1 MIMSLGF
8 PPAREV
14 CVCVCKVGGG
24 REEME
29 VFS

>member
-14 CVCVCKVGGG
+14 CACKVGGG